1 MMEFKQWLESAIQMD
16 PYEAMEVMGLKNLAG
31 KTLDQAFLMQ
41 TYRDLA
47 RERHPDLHPDDP
59 EATSKFQELQNA
71 FEALRD
77 LVGQTLPGSRGPSPR
92 AGSRPGSHWGGGGG
106 VEGTPHQT
114 GLHQPE
120 NYTEQDIDD
129 FAKQMS
135 DLGYFKSIKK
145 QSATWVP
152 MTIMR
157 FSDASI
163 GSAEKTQTLTAKSG
177 LNNAEGVLKKI
188 KETMEAD
195 GATYPD
201 NIVTVVV
208 RPNWEQ
214 GFITYYYPRRSDTER
229 MFGIHNPWGYRSIVF
244 QAPPKKKKKAAGV
257 GMKRAD
263 VEAYLTQNGL
273 KRLRYGGRAVFYG
286 LPQHEPSGRV
296 KTIYGEVIKL
306 QPKVFKLVS
315 RSQYDRGYKKET
327 MEVNVRSVNYGDLT
341 QDFLDKAIKWVKVK
355 AGAEEPENPLWKM
368 SRGDFQK
375 LMQGKGKTDVS
386 ENNRLYWQIIGKAID
401 AGKPVPQDIADQYK
415 SIKGF
420 KEWYEARLNE
430 MFSQPPDM
438 PVKAAMA
445 VYQILQ
451 GDPNNKEARIDAWEE
466 VDKHP
471 RDTMMDWFRRILE
484 MNPVPADIKQEL
496 IDWFAEQLKMHDN

>member
-1 MMEFKQWLESAIQMD
+1 MVDFRQWLESAIKMD
-16 PYEAMEVMGLKNLAG
+16 PYEAMEIMGLENLAG
-31 KTLDQAFLMQ
+31 KPLDQALLMQ
-41 TYRDLA
+41 TYRKLA

-71 FEALRD
+71 FESLSD
-77 LVGQTLPGSRGPSPR
+77 LVGQTLPGSRGPAPR
-92 AGSRPGSHWGGGGG
+92 AGAGFGRGP

-120 NYTEQDIDD
+120 SYTEQDVED
-129 FAKQMS
+129 FAKQMA

-163 GSAEKTQTLTAKSG
+163 GSAEQTRTLTAKSG
-177 LNNAEGVLKKI
+177 LNNAEGVLEKI
-188 KETMEAD
+188 KEIMAAD

-208 RPNWEQ
+208 RPNWQQ
-214 GFITYYYPRRSDTER
+214 GFITYYYPRRSDVER

-244 QAPPKKKKKAAGV
+244 QAPAKRKKKQPGV
-257 GMKRAD
+257 GMTKRE
-263 VEAYLTQNGL
+263 VEDYLTQNGL
-273 KRLRYGGRAVFYG
+273 KRLYYSGRAVFFG
-286 LPQHEPSGRV
+286 LPQHEPSGKKR
-296 KTIYGEVIKL
+296 TIYGEVIKL

-327 MEVNVRSVNYGDLT
+327 MEVNIRSVDYGKLT
-341 QDFLDKAIKWVKVK
+341 KDFLDKAIKWVKIK

-375 LMQGKGKTDVS
+375 LMQEKGKTDVG
-386 ENNRLYWQIIGKAID
+386 ENNRLYWKIIGKAID
-401 AGKPVPQDIADQYK
+401 EGKPVPQDIVDQYR

-420 KEWYEARLNE
+420 SEWYEERLNE
-430 MFSQPPDM
+430 MFAQPGDM
-438 PVKAAMA
+438 PIKAGKAIW
-445 VYQILQ
+445 QILQ
-451 GDPNNKEARIDAWEE
+451 GDPNDKQARIEAWEE

-471 RDTMMDWFRRILE
+471 RDQMMAWFKQILE
-484 MNPVPADIKQEL
+484 MNPVPEHMKQEL
-496 IDWFAEQLKMHDN
+496 ADWFEEQLKMSDN